1 MPNELGQIKI
11 KHGPFKALGVWF
23 AGTQEEITRLNFE
36 ERLKNMETT
45 INIWKGRNLSLKGK
59 TVIIKTLIVPQVQF
73 LFSMIYIDE
82 TILEKIE
89 KLLFS
94 YIWPG
99 NVHKIKK
106 NTFIAPIELGD

>member
-1 MPNELGQIKI
+1 MVCWYTG
-11 KHGPFKALGVWF
+11 
-23 AGTQEEITRLNFE
+23 EITRLNFE
-36 ERLKNMETT
+36 ERLKNMEMT

-82 TILEKIE
+82 TIFAKIE
-89 KLLFS
+89 KLLYS

-106 NTFIAPIELGD
+106 TTFIAPIEFG